1 MISSSTW
8 SDYCQVIDHDY
19 VQRKRQM
26 LAKKSGTYPK
36 LADPKNI
43 PKETLTYPM
52 RYMAQNLRGVT
63 TDISSHKNSLAD

>member
-8 SDYCQVIDHDY
+8 SDYCQVIYRDY
-19 VQRKRQM
+19 VERKRQE

-36 LADPKNI
+36 LADPKII
-43 PKETLTYPM
+43 PKKTLTYPM
-52 RYMAQNLRGVT
+52 RYMAQILRGVT